1 MCRRAGLTDRSRL
14 TRIDR
19 EAVTM
24 DVTGGHPSRVS
35 PASRTSTTM
44 IVVSLIVAVL
54 LCLIPGGSIAGLILA
69 GLATAVVLV
78 RPDLR
83 GQWRMRII
91 CAVGLV
97 VPILFLG
104 AWIS

>member
-1 MCRRAGLTDRSRL
+1 
-14 TRIDR
+14 
-19 EAVTM
+19 M
-24 DVTGGHPSRVS
+24 DVTGGHPSGVS
-35 PASRTSTTM
+35 AVRRTSTTM
-44 IVVSLIVAVL
+44 IVVSLIVAVF

-83 GQWRMRII
+83 DQWQMRII

-97 VPILFLG
+97 APILVLG
-104 AWIS
+104 AWVL